1 MIIDS
6 TIKKR
11 QIAPPVLAIALS
23 DRPVENPSTGGG
35 IFLLY
40 GVSWEVK
47 AEVLMIVTI
56 LISIL
61 LLLAAALTSAIE
73 DQFSTDEL
81 DEMGVRLGRS

>member
-1 MIIDS
+1 
-6 TIKKR
+6 
-11 QIAPPVLAIALS
+11 
-23 DRPVENPSTGGG
+23 
-35 IFLLY
+35 
-40 GVSWEVK
+40 
-47 AEVLMIVTI
+47 MIVTI